1 MKYIITENQINM
13 VNKSKK
19 LGSIVLRLYQGGNN
33 IYKINEITGLP
44 MDTII
49 LSIKDYD
56 MEIDCEM
63 GYNWVNNLFGN
74 TDLLT
79 KKVSLGGVKMELNY
93 VNVNGIMEYKY
104 EDKYGILEGFATPYW
119 NGECELPINN
129 VNYYH
134 KAENEEDYG
143 RDYGYDD
150 EVVIKTPS
158 RFNNLSELIEWF
170 NNDYIELL
178 LVNLKELSQ
187 SYIYDIL

>member
-19 LGSIVLRLYQGGNN
+19 LGSIVLRLYQEGNN

-63 GYNWVNNLFGN
+63 GYNWINNLFGN

-79 KKVSLGGVKMELNY
+79 KKVSLGGVQMEINY
-93 VNVNGIMEYKY
+93 INVNGIMEYKY

>member
-19 LGSIVLRLYQGGNN
+19 LGSIVLRLYQEGNN

-63 GYNWVNNLFGN
+63 GYNWISILFGN

-79 KKVSLGGVKMELNY
+79 KKVSLDGVQMGLNY
-93 VNVNGIMEYKY
+93 INVNGILEYTY
-104 EDKYGILEGFATPYW
+104 EDKYGILTGFATPFW
-119 NGECELPINN
+119 NGDCELPINN
-129 VNYYH
+129 VNYYY
-134 KAENEEDYG
+134 KAKNGEDYG

>member
-1 MKYIITENQINM
+1 MKILFICKYLSTEQNGMESRLATLIKYFKKNNYQVSAITSSI
-13 VNKSKK
+13 SLKK
-19 LGSIVLRLYQGGNN
+19 IQ
-33 IYKINEITGLP
+33 
-44 MDTII
+44 
-49 LSIKDYD
+49 
-56 MEIDCEM
+56 
-63 GYNWVNNLFGN
+63 F
-74 TDLLT
+74 
-79 KKVSLGGVKMELNY
+79 KK
-93 VNVNGIMEYKY
+93 
-104 EDKYGILEGFATPYW
+104 PYT
-119 NGECELPINN
+119 LKRINN

-134 KAENEEDYG
+134 KAEDKEDYG

>member
-56 MEIDCEM
+56 MGIDCEM
-63 GYNWVNNLFGN
+63 GYNWINNLFGN

-119 NGECELPINN
+119 NGDCELPINN

-134 KAENEEDYG
+134 KAEYGEDYG

-187 SYIYDIL
+187 SYIYDNL

>member
-19 LGSIVLRLYQGGNN
+19 LGSIVLRLYQEGNN

-63 GYNWVNNLFGN
+63 GYNWINNLFGN

-79 KKVSLGGVKMELNY
+79 KKVSLGGVQMELNY
-93 VNVNGIMEYKY
+93 INVNGIMEYKY
-104 EDKYGILEGFATPYW
+104 EDKYGILEGFATPFW

-134 KAENEEDYG
+134 KAEYGEDYG

>member
-1 MKYIITENQINM
+1 M

-19 LGSIVLRLYQGGNN
+19 LGSIVLRLYQEGNN

-63 GYNWVNNLFGN
+63 GYNWINNLFGN

-79 KKVSLGGVKMELNY
+79 KKVSLGGVQMEINY
-93 VNVNGIMEYKY
+93 INVNGIMEYKY

>member
-19 LGSIVLRLYQGGNN
+19 LGSIVLRLYQEGNN

-63 GYNWVNNLFGN
+63 GYNWINNLFGN

-79 KKVSLGGVKMELNY
+79 KKVSLGGVQMEINY
-93 VNVNGIMEYKY
+93 INVNGIMEYKY
-104 EDKYGILEGFATPYW
+104 EDKYGILEGFATPFW
-119 NGECELPINN
+119 NGDCELPINN

-134 KAENEEDYG
+134 KAEYGEDYG